1 MLLRRRVACAQGF
14 AERAAGLVDLNER
27 ALTLRT
33 GGLRSDDDD
42 GGGRSYPDQ
51 YGQGGRC
58 APACFAA
65 CVREVA
71 RLARLGIWA
80 QRSLRVSPA
89 GRTLPDAHA

>member
-1 MLLRRRVACAQGF
+1 MGQQGF

-58 APACFAA
+58 ASHAF
-65 CVREVA
+65 
-71 RLARLGIWA
+71 
-80 QRSLRVSPA
+80 LRVPS
-89 GRTLPDAHA
+89 LP